1 MKKNSPNFLIFIIL
15 ILSILAP
22 FGIDEFTPSLPFM
35 VKSLHTTSTSVQ
47 LTITF
52 YLMGMAI
59 SQFFLG
65 PISDKI
71 GRRSVL
77 LFTIPIF
84 FLGSVFCI
92 YANSAYILWIGR
104 TLQGIG
110 LGGIAFIP
118 AAMASESFAGR
129 KFHQVT
135 SYQTMI
141 YSVITLIS
149 PVVGGHLQ
157 DSFGWRSN
165 FIFLLILSIL
175 IYLFA
180 LLFCPETHHPKEH
193 HKLSFFKFFL
203 IFFDLL
209 KNKTFVCSSICGFI
223 TWSYAILF
231 SMIAPFIF
239 ENTLKYSA
247 TQYGYIALIIGAGF
261 ILGSYLNIFFIKFFK
276 PKSVII
282 ASMIMALFFTLILT
296 VISML
301 NIINIFSILT
311 TVFLVI
317 LTCGIVYPNTMGL
330 ALKSNPKYVGM
341 VTSFYVVF
349 LLGGNSLVTSI
360 GSIFHPHSPIVLAII
375 YIFLALINL
384 SSFLIL
390 QKN

>member
-1 MKKNSPNFLIFIIL
+1 MKKISPNFLIFIIL

-59 SQFFLG
+59 SQLFLG

-92 YANSAYILWIGR
+92 YANFAYILWIGR
-104 TLQGIG
+104 ALQGIG

-118 AAMASESFAGR
+118 AAMASESFTGK

-135 SYQTMI
+135 SYLI
-141 YSVITLIS
+141 IIFSVVTLIS

-175 IYLFA
+175 IYLFI
-180 LLFCPETHHPKEH
+180 LFFSPETHQPKEH

-209 KNKTFVCSSICGFI
+209 KNKTFVCSSICSFI
-223 TWSYAILF
+223 TWIYAILF

-239 ENTLKYSA
+239 ESTLKYSA
-247 TQYGYIALIIGAGF
+247 TQYGYIALIIGGGF
-261 ILGSYLNIFFIKFFK
+261 IIGSYLNLFFIKFFK
-276 PKSVII
+276 PKSIII
-282 ASMIMALFFTLILT
+282 ASMIMAFFFSLALT
-296 VISML
+296 FISML
-301 NIINIFSILT
+301 NIINVFSVLIP
-311 TVFLVI
+311 VFLVI
-317 LTCGIVYPNTMGL
+317 LTCGIVYPRIMSL
-330 ALKSNPKYVGM
+330 ALKSNPKYVGI
-341 VTSFYVVF
+341 VASFYGVF
-349 LLGGNSLVTSI
+349 LLAGNSLVT
-360 GSIFHPHSPIVLAII
+360 FYRI
-375 YIFLALINL
+375 YFPSTFTYCACGNL
-384 SSFLIL
+384 YLFSSD
-390 QKN
+390 QS